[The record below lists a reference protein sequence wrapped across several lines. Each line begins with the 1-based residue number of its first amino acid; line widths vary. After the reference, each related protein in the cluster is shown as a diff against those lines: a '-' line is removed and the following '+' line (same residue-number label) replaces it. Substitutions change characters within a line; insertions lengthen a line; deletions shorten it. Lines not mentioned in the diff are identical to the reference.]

1 MMKTDLESSMKS
13 RSESRKERVVS
24 GRFEIERDGQTASLE
39 YNLAGNVLQ
48 LIHTEVPPALR
59 GAGLATELAQSA
71 LDWARERGLKV
82 DVICE
87 SVAGYINQHP
97 EYADLVLH

>member
-1 MMKTDLESSMKS
+1 MKW
-13 RSESRKERVVS
+13 RSQNLKQPVVS
-24 GRFEIERDGQTASLE
+24 GRFELEREGQTAYLE

-59 GAGLATELAQSA
+59 GTGLASELAQSA